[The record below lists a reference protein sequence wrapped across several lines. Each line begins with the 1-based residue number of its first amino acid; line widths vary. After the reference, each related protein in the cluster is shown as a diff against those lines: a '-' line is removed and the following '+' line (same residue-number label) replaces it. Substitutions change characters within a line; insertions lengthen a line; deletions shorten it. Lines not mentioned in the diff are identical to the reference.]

1 MQIIVN
7 APYPY
12 FRDRSEAG
20 RQLGEE
26 VAQRDVGD
34 AVVSA
39 VPRGGVPVGMEVAD
53 RLDAHLS
60 VLVTRKIQIPFN
72 PEAGCGAV
80 TEDGAIV
87 LNEPLVDQLGLSPLE
102 IEGQAER
109 VRAEI
114 ARRAA
119 VYRSVVADSDT
130 AGKAAIIVDDGLASG
145 YTVLAAIKS
154 ARQRQAESVVVA
166 VPVASERAYE
176 LVSAH
181 ADDVVCLVVSRAP
194 SFAVASFY
202 SQWYDMDDEE
212 VIHYLEQWKSSRS
225 GNRRH

>member
-1 MQIIVN
+1 MIVN
-7 APYPY
+7 GPYPY

-34 AVVSA
+34 AVVFA

-53 RLDAHLS
+53 RLGAPLS

-87 LNEPLVDQLGLSPLE
+87 LNEPLVHQLGLSPLE

-114 ARRAA
+114 GRRAA
-119 VYRSVVADSDT
+119 LYRSVLADTDT

-154 ARQRQAESVVVA
+154 ARQRQAGSVVVA
-166 VPVASERAYE
+166 VPVASERAYG
-176 LVSAH
+176 LVSVH
-181 ADDVVCLVVSRAP
+181 ADDVVCLVVSRAL